1 LRGDVSG
8 KLTLENFRAA
18 VFLSQLLAASGQVKE
33 ALDVRRAAAAW
44 NDANEAKLGTVY
56 ALRLRAAILMLD
68 GKQDA
73 ALIELADSFKK
84 ADYENWWYT
93 LTLDPLWVP
102 LHEDLRFRSISADV
116 QRYIAAQREQ
126 LETLRR
132 DGQVPR
138 RGILGPAR

>member
-1 LRGDVSG
+1 
-8 KLTLENFRAA
+8 
-18 VFLSQLLAASGQVKE
+18 LL
-33 ALDVRRAAAAW
+33 
-44 NDANEAKLGTVY
+44 
-56 ALRLRAAILMLD
+56 LD

-93 LTLDPLWVP
+93 LKTDPLWMP
-102 LHEDLRFRSISADV
+102 LHEDPRFRAISAAV
-116 QRYIAAQREQ
+116 ERHVTAEREQ

-138 RGILGPAR
+138 RGNSRPAH